1 MYRRRIDM
9 TIEKI
14 MNGST
19 AVLKITDMLDTETA
33 PELEALIDSEL
44 AGVDDLTLDFE
55 ALEYVSSAGLRVIL
69 KAQKMMNAAGKMKVV
84 HVNESIMEIFEITG
98 FTGILNIE

>member
-44 AGVDDLTLDFE
+44 AVVDDLTLDFE
-55 ALEYVSSAGLRVIL
+55 ALEYVSSAG
-69 KAQKMMNAAGKMKVV
+69 
-84 HVNESIMEIFEITG
+84 
-98 FTGILNIE
+98 

>member
-1 MYRRRIDM
+1 M

-14 MNGST
+14 VNGS
-19 AVLKITDMLDTETA
+19 AAILKITDMLDTETA
-33 PELEALIDSEL
+33 PELEAVIDSEL
-44 AGVDDLTLDFE
+44 VGIQDLTLDFE

-98 FTGILNIE
+98 FTSILTIE

>member
-69 KAQKMMNAAGKMKVV
+69 KAQKMMNAAGKMKIV

>member
-1 MYRRRIDM
+1 M
-9 TIEKI
+9 TIEKLV
-14 MNGST
+14 NGNA
-19 AVLKITDMLDTETA
+19 AVLKIIGMLDTETA
-33 PELEALIDSEL
+33 PELEAVIDSEL
-44 AGVDDLTLDFE
+44 VGVHDLTLDFE

-98 FTGILNIE
+98 FTGILNIV

>member
-1 MYRRRIDM
+1 M

-33 PELEALIDSEL
+33 PELEAVIDSEL
-44 AGVDDLTLDFE
+44 VGIHDLTLDFE

-69 KAQKMMNAAGKMKVV
+69 KAQKMMNAAGKMRVV

>member
-1 MYRRRIDM
+1 M

-14 MNGST
+14 VNGS
-19 AVLKITDMLDTETA
+19 AAILKITDMLDTETA
-33 PELEALIDSEL
+33 PELEAVIDSEL
-44 AGVDDLTLDFE
+44 TGIQDLTLDFE

-69 KAQKMMNAAGKMKVV
+69 KAQKMMNAAGKMKVI